1 MGSLF
6 HYFHSDSRTGL
17 YWFKHSAGRSSLFHG
32 FGHWHW
38 FTHQTLFHTD
48 SRTGLYWFKHSA
60 GRSSLF
66 HGFEHCFTLI
76 HAPIC
81 TDSGIQQAGVHCSRF
96 WTLFHPDSRTN
107 LFRVHCFTVLDNVSH
122 WFMHQFVL
130 IQAFSRQG
138 FTVSRFWTLFH
149 TDSRTGLYRY
159 WFRHGKASLFHCF
172 GHCLTL
178 IHTYGFSFTDSST
191 VSYWFRTD
199 YSYAC

>member
-38 FTHQTLFHTD
+38 FTHQILFHTD

-66 HGFEHCFTLI
+66 HGFTVSHWFTHQI
-76 HAPIC
+76 VM
-81 TDSGIQQAGVHCSRF
+81 IQAFS
-96 WTLFHPDSRTN
+96 DSRTN
-107 LFRVHCFTVLDNVSH
+107 LFRVHCFTVLDTVSH

-130 IQAFSRQG
+130 IQAFNKHG

-159 WFRHGKASLFHCF
+159 WFRHGHCF
-172 GHCLTL
+172 TFL
-178 IHTYGFSFTDSST
+178 YT
-191 VSYWFRTD
+191 V
-199 YSYAC
+199 

>member
-6 HYFHSDSRTGL
+6 HYFHSDHALVCTDS
-17 YWFKHSAGRSSLFHG
+17 SIQQAGVHCFTVS
-32 FGHWHW
+32 HW

-66 HGFEHCFTLI
+66 HTDSRTKHCFTLIHGFEHCFTLIHAPNCNDSGIQWFTHQFIQGPLFHGFGHCFTLI

-81 TDSGIQQAGVHCSRF
+81 TDSGIQQT
-96 WTLFHPDSRTN
+96 W
-107 LFRVHCFTVLDNVSH
+107 VHCFTVLNTVSH
-122 WFMHQFVL
+122 WFTHWFVPVL
-130 IQAFSRQG
+130 IQA
-138 FTVSRFWTLFH
+138 WALFH
-149 TDSRTGLYRY
+149 
-159 WFRHGKASLFHCF
+159 FFE
-172 GHCLTL
+172 HCLTL
-178 IHTYGFSFTDSST
+178 IHTYCFTDSST